1 MERKIDKKEKA
12 LLHTSDGML
21 VAEVKYT
28 RDM

>member
-1 MERKIDKKEKA
+1 MKRKIEKKEKA